1 VSSLRTSL
9 SSTSDDA
16 DSSKTVQPEI
26 INDLQNIGTL
36 VGAQTLL
43 VPISIFVANMLRL
56 PNRGLGSGFI
66 LNSAATIQGIQ
77 WTIPLFVIAGIM
89 RVIEPYS
96 PALQDVTK
104 ATQRSVL
111 AVMGSRRRPVFA
123 LLVSILLGAVAGW
136 GEEWLFRGVFQTSMS
151 RLFGEGIALGV
162 SG

>member
-1 VSSLRTSL
+1 
-9 SSTSDDA
+9 
-16 DSSKTVQPEI
+16 
-26 INDLQNIGTL
+26 
-36 VGAQTLL
+36 
-43 VPISIFVANMLRL
+43 
-56 PNRGLGSGFI
+56 
-66 LNSAATIQGIQ
+66 
-77 WTIPLFVIAGIM
+77 M

-162 SG
+162 SGVTALTKKEQDEIMAGGVSVAPILSSETTNQNDDE